1 MRIDGYYGGIYFETY
16 RLKSFTERKLTKPR
30 GLTYCIQTYG
40 RYCYQEFKSYKK
52 SKAKEYS

>member
-1 MRIDGYYGGIYFETY
+1 MAEYTLRHI
-16 RLKSFTERKLTKPR
+16 RLKSFTERELTKPR